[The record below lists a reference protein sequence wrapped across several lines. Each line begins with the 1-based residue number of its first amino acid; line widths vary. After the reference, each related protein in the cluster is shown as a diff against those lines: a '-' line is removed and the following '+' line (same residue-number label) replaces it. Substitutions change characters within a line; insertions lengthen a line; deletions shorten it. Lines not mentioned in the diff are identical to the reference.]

1 VTTTQLPT
9 QRTPLAALLQQRADA
24 AATIAAIDGE
34 LDRRGVRARAA
45 TPGPARSKAGLV
57 LALLSR
63 GEATTAE
70 VRAALAGTGAHA
82 VVQLLHRMAR
92 DGEIERVG
100 HGRYRVAETA
110 EERAR

>member
-1 VTTTQLPT
+1 MQTTSK
-9 QRTPLAALLQQRADA
+9 TPLSTLLQRRADA
-24 AATIAAIDGE
+24 AADIAAIDSE

-57 LALLSR
+57 LALLAR

-100 HGRYRVAETA
+100 HGRYRLA
-110 EERAR
+110 ERAR